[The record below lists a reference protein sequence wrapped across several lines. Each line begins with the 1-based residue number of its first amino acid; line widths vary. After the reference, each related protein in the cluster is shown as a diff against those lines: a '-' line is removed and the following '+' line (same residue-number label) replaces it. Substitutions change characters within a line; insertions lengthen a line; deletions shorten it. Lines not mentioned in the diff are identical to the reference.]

1 MKIKVTDK
9 DYSQVLLLPPEK
21 KIKPIK
27 PSVFFRVLLKT
38 ASVFG
43 LIGTGFT
50 LEKIDMEK
58 LEKDQPALYL
68 MNHSAFVDLMIAA
81 HTLFPRPFN
90 IVTTT
95 DAFVGKNKLMHL
107 IGCIPARKFI
117 TDAHLVRDMLYA
129 VRKNNTS
136 ILMYPEASYS
146 FDGTATPLPDSIGKC
161 VKMLGI
167 PVVMI
172 TTHGAF
178 LRDPLYNGLQVRKV
192 KVGATMKY
200 LLSPEEISNM
210 SESQINETLTK
221 EFSFDN
227 FRWQQENNVTVSE
240 PFRADGLNRV
250 LYKCPHCLAEG
261 QMEGKGIYLTCKA
274 CSKAYELTE
283 NGYIKALDGKTEF
296 DHIPDW
302 YAWERDCVRREL
314 LDGTYNL
321 DVPVDILVGADSA
334 SIYRVGEGRL
344 RHSLSGFSLDG
355 CDGALNFSLKPSA
368 TYSLYSDYY
377 WYEIGDMISI
387 GDSKMLYYCFPKVK
401 GDFVAKTRLAAEE
414 LYKIAKSQKTTAY
427 STN

>member
-9 DYSQVLLLPPEK
+9 EYSQVLALPSEK
-21 KIKPIK
+21 KIKPVK
-27 PSVFFRVLLKT
+27 PSVLFRTLLKVVS
-38 ASVFG
+38 AFG
-43 LIGTGFT
+43 LIGTGFK
-50 LEKIDMEK
+50 LERIDMEK
-58 LEKDQPALYL
+58 LSKDQPALYL

-81 HTLFPRPFN
+81 NIIFPRPFN

-95 DAFVGKNKLMHL
+95 DAFVGKNRLMHL

-136 ILMYPEASYS
+136 VLMYPEASYS
-146 FDGTATPLPDSIGKC
+146 FDGTATPLPDSIGRC

-178 LRDPLYNGLQVRKV
+178 LRDPLYNGLQIRNV
-192 KVGATMKY
+192 KVTATMKY
-200 LLSPEEISNM
+200 LLSPDEVLSM
-210 SESQINETLTK
+210 SESELNDIINK

-227 FRWQQENNVTVSE
+227 FRWQQENNILVSE

-250 LYKCPHCLAEG
+250 LYKCPHCLTEG
-261 QMEGKGIYLTCKA
+261 EMHGNGTTITCNA
-274 CSKAYELTE
+274 CGKAYELTE
-283 NGYIKALDGKTEF
+283 QGYIKAIDGETEF
-296 DHIPDW
+296 SHIPDW

-314 LDGTYNL
+314 LDGTYSL
-321 DVPVDILVGADSA
+321 DVPVDILVGADTK

-344 RHSLSGFSLDG
+344 THTLSGFTLNG
-355 CDGALNFSLKPSA
+355 CDGTLDFSLKPSA
-368 TYSLYSDYY
+368 TYSLYSDYF
-377 WYEIGDMISI
+377 WYELGDMISI
-387 GDSKMLYYCFPKVK
+387 GDSKLLYYCFPKVS

-414 LYKIAKSQKTTAY
+414 LYKITKLQKEKAGV
-427 STN
+427 